1 MRRAAVSAAVA
12 AALAVV
18 ATAAGVV
25 LVNHDDRPT
34 RASAIRPTP
43 TVPATGSA
51 RPTPTPTHGISDT
64 MTPREVVRADNARL
78 LLTGVSADDPDFR
91 LSVWEAECTWCP
103 DPVEPRGLPT
113 YYALAIT
120 TDGYATTTYRRPR
133 FNPGYPLHVESPGPG
148 LLLVIDAANGAEW
161 LVRDDGTVTRL
172 ARVVAERRP
181 ADPRRWHICADNHD
195 IDYQLSWCALD
206 PAANAFYAW
215 EGLWRSTNFSSQSI
229 AGPGASDEPWGL
241 VWPRP
246 DERTPPAPVLVAY
259 WYVDGIR
266 HTRDFGPAT
275 TSGEVHNL
283 PLGVMSFW
291 ALDQRA
297 GTLTIFSSDD
307 RGASWQTAELRAPV
321 HSRNLDV
328 SRTPGGGLLA
338 LQGDA
343 FFKDGSPH
351 EGEGIRIWRAPAIT
365 HGSLK
370 AVYESRRRTDARGS
384 YAAGFSVAG
393 ARIWSGGLWSDD
405 DGRTWSPTTW
415 R

>member
-1 MRRAAVSAAVA
+1 MRRASLSVAVG

-18 ATAAGVV
+18 AAAVGVT
-25 LVNHDDRPT
+25 LVNDHADRPAPVT
-34 RASAIRPTP
+34 APT
-43 TVPATGSA
+43 TKATKTTGSP
-51 RPTPTPTHGISDT
+51 RPTPTPTHGISNT

-91 LSVWEAECTWCP
+91 ISVWEAGCTWCA
-103 DPVEPRGLPT
+103 DLSEARGLPRF
-113 YYALAIT
+113 YALAIT
-120 TDGYATTTYRRPR
+120 TDGYATTTYRRP
-133 FNPGYPLHVESPGPG
+133 GVYPWWPWHVESPGPG
-148 LLLVIDAANGAEW
+148 MLLVIDAANGPEW

-172 ARVVAERRP
+172 ASVVRQRRP
-181 ADPRRWHICADNHD
+181 RDPRYWHVCGDNHE

-206 PAANAFYAW
+206 PAANAFYVW
-215 EGLWRSTNFSSQSI
+215 EGSWRGTNFSSQSV
-229 AGPGASDEPWGL
+229 AGPATTKEPWGL
-241 VWPRP
+241 VWERP
-246 DERTPPAPVLVAY
+246 DVWTAPAPRLLAY
-259 WYVDGIR
+259 WYADGVR
-266 HTRDFGPAT
+266 HTRDFGPAR

-283 PLGVMSFW
+283 PRGVMSFW

-297 GTLTIFSSDD
+297 GTLTVRTSDD

-338 LQGDA
+338 LQNDA

-351 EGEGIRIWRAPAIT
+351 EGDGLRIWRAD
-365 HGSLK
+365 HGTFT

-384 YAAGFSVAG
+384 YAPGFTEAGT
-393 ARIWSGGLWSDD
+393 RIWSGGLWSDD
-405 DGRTWSPTTW
+405 DGRTWSTTAW